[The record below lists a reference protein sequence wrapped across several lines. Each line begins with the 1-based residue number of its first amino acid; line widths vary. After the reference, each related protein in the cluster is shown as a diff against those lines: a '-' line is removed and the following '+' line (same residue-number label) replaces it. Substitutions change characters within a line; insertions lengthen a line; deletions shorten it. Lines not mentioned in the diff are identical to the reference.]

1 MYWSFRLWRVTG
13 PKRRFVDLSPLRA
26 SPAFARLWIGQALT
40 GIGGQLTIVAVGLQI
55 YSLTH
60 STLAVGLV
68 GGIALVPMLFAGPW
82 GGMLADAFD
91 RRTVLLS
98 SITVNWL
105 STIGLVVLAWIA
117 AAEQTAGQS
126 VPIWPFYVFTTINAM
141 AGTISGATRMSIYP
155 RILPKHLVAQAT
167 ALGGIAMG
175 VQITLGP
182 ALAGVLVA
190 TVGFPITFAT
200 DTVLALAG
208 FLGVATLPKLPPLH
222 EQVTRGWAAIK
233 EGLDFL
239 RTAPNIRTSFYAD
252 IIAMGLGRP
261 YALLPAVAASVIG
274 GGPTT
279 VGILTAAGAI
289 GTFSTSLFSGPVGH
303 VHRYG
308 LAIARAV
315 MIYGLCVAAFGAVV
329 LSGMLGAFGPVGNDW
344 AQVSWVGLGLGVLCL
359 FGMGASDEVSAI
371 FRSTMLL
378 TAAPDEMRG
387 RLQGVF
393 FSVVAGGPRL
403 GDLYTGIM
411 ATAIA
416 LWAPPLIGGI
426 GIVVLIAMLL
436 RLRPS
441 FRNYDKREPAL

>member
-1 MYWSFRLWRVTG
+1 MTG
-13 PKRRFVDLSPLRA
+13 PKRRFVDLSPLKA

-40 GIGGQLTIVAVGLQI
+40 GIGGQLTVVAVGLQI
-55 YSLTH
+55 FDITH
-60 STLAVGLV
+60 DTLAVGLV
-68 GGIALVPMLFAGPW
+68 GGIALIPMLFAGPW

-98 SITVNWL
+98 SITAAWL
-105 STIGLVVLAWIA
+105 STIGLVLLSWWDAGLQA
-117 AAEQTAGQS
+117 AGER
-126 VPIWPFYVFTTINAM
+126 VEVWPFYVFTTINAM
-141 AGTISGATRMSIYP
+141 AGTISGATRMSVYP
-155 RILPKHLVAQAT
+155 RILPANLVAQAT

-190 TVGFPITFAT
+190 TVGFPLTFAT
-200 DTVLALAG
+200 DTLLALAG

-222 EQVTRGWAAIK
+222 DAVAKGWSGIQQ
-233 EGLDFL
+233 GLDFL
-239 RTAPNIRTSFYAD
+239 RTAPNIRMSFYAD

-261 YALLPAVAASVIG
+261 YALLPAVAAVVVG

-279 VGILTAAGAI
+279 VGILMAAGAL
-289 GTFSTSLFSGPVGH
+289 GTFSTSLLSGPVGH

-308 LAIARAV
+308 LAISRAV
-315 MIYGLCVAAFGAVV
+315 TVYGVCVAAFGVVV
-329 LSGMLGAFGPVGNDW
+329 LAGMTGAFGPVGNDW
-344 AQVSWVGLGLGVLCL
+344 SQVSWLGMGLAALCF

-371 FRSTMLL
+371 FRSTMML

-393 FSVVAGGPRL
+393 FAVVAGGPRL
-403 GDLYTGIM
+403 GDLYTGIV
-411 ATAIA
+411 ATVIA
-416 LWAPPLIGGI
+416 LWAPPLIGGFL
-426 GIVVLIAMLL
+426 IVVLITVFM
-436 RLRPS
+436 RLRPA